1 MVTAVVVEN
10 AGKPFTVV
18 APNCEAKI
26 IKGVV
31 FGPHPILFNR
41 CTKCLYGFVRTDNG
55 DRLPGIGASV
65 KVGILGA
72 LSFPEAGIVPEN

>member
-10 AGKPFTVV
+10 AGKPFAVV

-31 FGPHPILFNR
+31 FGLHPILFNR

-55 DRLPGIGASV
+55 DRLPEIGASV
-65 KVGILGA
+65 EVGNLGA
-72 LSFPEAGIVPEN
+72 LCFPAAGIVPEN